1 MLTLS
6 YSALSRGRRLLN
18 QFQVFKRH
26 GIKPSLHV
34 KRWSREEPSRRLVLP
49 SILTVQKVR
58 GIVMLC
64 LHVCWFS
71 FGQVSFDVGVGF
83 YVLPH
88 LLDFGA
94 AVKRFGVLLLDGL
107 CDVIHCQV
115 RLRQLKTKYLFNTEE
130 KRQQQQQ
137 YVTK

>member
-88 LLDFGA
+88 LLQLGILVEDFLTLA
-94 AVKRFGVLLLDGL
+94 KDGVQ
-107 CDVIHCQV
+107 DVIH
-115 RLRQLKTKYLFNTEE
+115 
-130 KRQQQQQ
+130 
-137 YVTK
+137 